1 MASLIVMPKLGLTMK
16 EGQLVKWNKAEGDE
30 VNPGEALFEVATDK
44 LTNTV
49 EANEKGF
56 MRKLLADEGD
66 VIPCLKPVAIIGD
79 KDEDISS
86 LLWESPEKGETGESS
101 LESGVSK
108 VESREGKDKPKR
120 VKVSPI
126 AKKLAMENNMDVYD
140 VAGTGPNGRITKEDV
155 EKYLENKGKIK
166 SSPTAVKTAQDLG
179 VNLSDINKDER
190 IMKKDVLEFSKE
202 RKFLEAVNPTD
213 ERVPMSQMRKVISQR
228 MSQSWN
234 VSPAVT
240 YDIKVDVTHLKKLK
254 NDLKDIEKLTYT
266 DFLVKIAAKVLL
278 EFPLVNCSIDGE
290 TLILRNYVNM
300 GVAVALEN
308 GLMVPVIKYAN
319 AKGLKDISSEI
330 KDLAYKAKTNRLS
343 TDELTGGTFTITN
356 LGMFGIDAF
365 SPIINQPEV
374 AILGVNAIN
383 EVPVLENGN
392 MIQKPFMKL
401 SFTADHRAVDGA
413 VGAQFL
419 YRLKQYIENPAML
432 ML

>member
-30 VNPGEALFEVATDK
+30 VNPGEVLFEVATDK

-56 MRKLLADEGD
+56 MRKLLANEGD
-66 VIPCLKPVAIIGD
+66 VIACLKPVAIIGD
-79 KDEDISS
+79 KDEDISA
-86 LLWESPEKGETGESS
+86 LLWESPEKGEAGESS
-101 LESGVSK
+101 VESGVSK
-108 VESREGKDKPKR
+108 VESRERKDKPKR

-126 AKKLAMENNMDVYD
+126 AKKLAMENNIDVYD

-155 EKYLENKGKIK
+155 EKYLKKKKKIK
-166 SSPTAVKTAQDLG
+166 SSPMAVKTAQGLG

-190 IMKKDVLEFSKE
+190 IMKEDVLEFSKE
-202 RKFLEAVNPTD
+202 RKFLEAVNPKD

-240 YDIKVDVTHLKKLK
+240 YDIKVDVTNLKKLK

-330 KDLAYKAKTNRLS
+330 KDLSYKAKTNRLS

-374 AILGVNAIN
+374 AILGVNAIS
-383 EVPVLENGN
+383 EVPVLENGT